1 MDSLLRISV
10 LVTGAWALLALV
22 ALVLRARSF
31 GKPEY
36 FARPAGRAMAGVA
49 YAFGPGLSPTAKEST
64 REHLPTYFAGV
75 GYHAGILAGLAYL
88 VLVLAG
94 AALGDHLP
102 RVIQALC
109 LLGSL
114 CGAGLLIK
122 RLLSAHLRGL
132 SCPDDYAAN
141 VLTTGFVALACAS
154 ASSPALTPAFLAE
167 AAILMAYVPLG
178 KIRHCCFFFPT
189 RYYLGAHFGRRGTFP
204 PRA

>member
-1 MDSLLRISV
+1 MGDFLRIGV
-10 LVTGAWALLALV
+10 LITGAWTLLALT
-22 ALVLRARSF
+22 ALVLRARSS
-31 GKPEY
+31 GTPRY
-36 FARPAGRAMAGVA
+36 FARPAGGPMAGVA
-49 YAFGPGLSPTAKEST
+49 YAFGPGMSPTAKESV

-88 VLVLAG
+88 VLVLSGVEPAG
-94 AALGDHLP
+94 LP
-102 RVIQALC
+102 LRVFQALC

-114 CGAGLLIK
+114 SGVALLAK
-122 RLLSAHLRGL
+122 RLLTAHLRRL

-154 ASSPALTPAFLAE
+154 ATSPALTPAFLAE
-167 AAILMAYVPLG
+167 AAVLMLYAPLG
-178 KIRHCCFFFPT
+178 KIKHCFFFFPS